1 MEDVTD
7 ARDIL
12 TRPPPSPDVTLRYG
26 SGQQQVADLWLPSFT
41 HSGTTGGSAGLA
53 AAAGSAVAGS
63 ALRAGSMSRAPFVLF
78 FHGGFWR
85 AEWDRRHTATL
96 AAALAGAGY
105 AVCTPEYRRTG
116 EPGGGWPGTF
126 DDVAAAVDLL
136 PGLAAAAVEAV
147 PDAAA
152 TVAGPAGVE
161 AGGSGASLLDPG
173 QLVLAG
179 HSAGGH
185 LALWAAARHL
195 LPNGWRKRQ
204 PFNTYKGVVAL
215 APVSDL
221 TACHEARLDDDAAGD
236 LIGGPP
242 GRYPERWAQADPA
255 RLLPLGVPVRIVH
268 GARDERVPCGM
279 SRDYAA
285 RAGAAG
291 DDVTLDELPGC
302 GHFELIDP
310 RSAAWPSVL
319 GAFLRVAPVRAG

>member
-26 SGQQQVADLWLPSFT
+26 SGHQQVADLWLPR
-41 HSGTTGGSAGLA
+41 TGRG
-53 AAAGSAVAGS
+53 
-63 ALRAGSMSRAPFVLF
+63 RAPFVLF

-85 AEWDRRHTATL
+85 AEWDRTHTAIL
-96 AAALAGAGY
+96 AASLADAGY
-105 AVCTPEYRRTG
+105 TVCTPEYRRIG
-116 EPGGGWPGTF
+116 QPGGGWPGTF
-126 DDVAAAVDLL
+126 DDVATAVDLL
-136 PGLAAAAVEAV
+136 PGLSAAAGEALPGAV
-147 PDAAA
+147 AAA
-152 TVAGPAGVE
+152 AGPAGVE
-161 AGGSGASLLDPG
+161 PALPGAGLPDPRP
-173 QLVLAG
+173 LVLAG

-195 LPNGWRKRQ
+195 LPAGSRRRQ
-204 PFNTYKGVVAL
+204 PFSKYKGVIAL

-221 TACHEARLDDDAAGD
+221 AACHKARLDDDAAGD

-242 GRYPERWAQADPA
+242 ERYPERWAQADPA

-268 GARDERVPCGM
+268 GTVDEQVPCGM
-279 SRDYAA
+279 SRDYTA
-285 RAGAAG
+285 RARAAG

-310 RSAAWPSVL
+310 QSAAWPAVL
-319 GAFLRVAPVRAG
+319 AAFRAVAPPAGS